1 MIFFEQW
8 KQLSKYAKEQGVSI
22 IGDIPIYVAMDSA
35 DTWANPEL
43 FQLDAQC
50 RPTAVAGCPPDAFTA
65 DGQLWGNP
73 LYRWDV
79 MARDGYQWWL
89 DRIRASLELFDAVR
103 IDHFRGFE
111 SYYAIPYGE
120 VTARNGKWVKGPGK
134 GLIAAIKQSFPNVQI
149 IAEDLGFLT
158 QEVKELL
165 SYSGFPGMKI
175 IQFAFDSREKVTIFL
190 LSIQETVWFIQERMT
205 MRQHLDG

>member
-1 MIFFEQW
+1 M
-8 KQLSKYAKEQGVSI
+8 
-22 IGDIPIYVAMDSA
+22 
-35 DTWANPEL
+35 
-43 FQLDAQC
+43 
-50 RPTAVAGCPPDAFTA
+50 
-65 DGQLWGNP
+65 
-73 LYRWDV
+73 
-79 MARDGYQWWL
+79 
-89 DRIRASLELFDAVR
+89 
-103 IDHFRGFE
+103 
-111 SYYAIPYGE
+111 
-120 VTARNGKWVKGPGK
+120 
-134 GLIAAIKQSFPNVQI
+134 AIKQSFPNVQI